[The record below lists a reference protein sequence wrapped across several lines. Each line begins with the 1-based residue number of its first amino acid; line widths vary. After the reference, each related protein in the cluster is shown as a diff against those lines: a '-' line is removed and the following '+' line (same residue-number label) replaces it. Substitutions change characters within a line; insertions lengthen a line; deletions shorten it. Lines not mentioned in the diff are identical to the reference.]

1 MSISSVQPC
10 AIFTSLRDEP
20 RAGPWPARRPCF
32 GLTIGNLRQ
41 RFPRWRS
48 LLAISLALLLIGALS
63 ACKPAAQA
71 PPGPPP
77 PMNVGIT
84 GYNFTNEGVQE
95 YYVDGSRG
103 SNLPPLGGGG
113 KTSCCVSLPDRW
125 TPHLKVT
132 VDWTIGHYTEPWEKR
147 KHMTVA
153 EESDCCWT
161 QRTLSKTV
169 PVERYGEKGGR
180 LQVFFLPDD
189 EVQVWVYDAGP
200 QNPEHPSGRGYPRN
214 TNPEK

>member
-1 MSISSVQPC
+1 VQH
-10 AIFTSLRDEP
+10 L
-20 RAGPWPARRPCF
+20 AR
-32 GLTIGNLRQ
+32 T
-41 RFPRWRS
+41 
-48 LLAISLALLLIGALS
+48 
-63 ACKPAAQA
+63 
-71 PPGPPP
+71 
-77 PMNVGIT
+77 
-84 GYNFTNEGVQE
+84 
-95 YYVDGSRG
+95 
-103 SNLPPLGGGG
+103 
-113 KTSCCVSLPDRW
+113 LPDRFVAKSGAKNRVGRIFIDYLRNGFGATTVRLVGARAAGAGHLGAGALGRTAG